1 VKIVWYSSP
10 GRRADNPRALHER
23 FLARGDVEAEHVWIA
38 GPQHAATFPAGTTT
52 VALDSP
58 EAVAALE
65 AADLVVADNHLP
77 RWTKRPGTTHL
88 QTWHGTPMKR
98 IHRDARTADPAG
110 EEVLRILD
118 EDVTRWDLLLAPS
131 EAAGELLRSAFRY
144 PGPVRV
150 TGYPRN
156 DGLLAED
163 AAVRREHVRTAL
175 GVAEDRTAVLYM
187 PTWRD
192 DDRDGEGPD
201 FRLALDLERFRARL
215 GADHVL
221 LLRLHHFVAGA
232 LPPLDGPGVLDV
244 SQHPDVS
251 DLYLAADVLV
261 TDYSSAL
268 FDFALTGKPVVGFAY
283 DLEHYRDDVRGF
295 YVDPEESFP
304 GPLVR
309 ESEEVF
315 DALADLEGLRVEF
328 KERYADFQERF
339 CGGDDGVAADR
350 VLDLVLLSS
359 DADRELSRAA
369 PR

>member
-10 GRRADNPRALHER
+10 GRFADNPRALHER
-23 FLARGDVEAEHVWIA
+23 LLARGDVAAEHVWIA
-38 GPQHAATFPAGTTT
+38 GPEHAGTFPAGTRT
-52 VALDSP
+52 VARDSA

-65 AADLVVADNHLP
+65 SADLVVADNHLP
-77 RWTKRPGTTHL
+77 RWRKGPGTTHL

-131 EAAGELLRSAFRY
+131 EAAGTLLRSAFRY
-144 PGPVRV
+144 PGPVPV

-163 AAVRREHVRTAL
+163 AAVRREQVRAAL
-175 GVAEDRTAVLYM
+175 GVAEDRTAVLYA

-201 FRLALDLERFRARL
+201 FRLALDLERFAARL

-221 LLRLHHFVAGA
+221 LLRLHHFVAAA
-232 LPPLDGPGVLDV
+232 LPALDVPGVLDV
-244 SQHPDVS
+244 SHHPDVS

-268 FDFALTGKPVVGFAY
+268 FDFAITGKPVVGFTY

-295 YVDPEESFP
+295 CVDPQVSFP

-315 DALADLEGLRVEF
+315 DAVADLEGLRVEF
-328 KERYADFQERF
+328 KERYAQFQERF
-339 CGGDDGVAADR
+339 CGGDDGAAADR
-350 VLDLVLLSS
+350 VLDLVLTGEF
-359 DADRELSRAA
+359 RPAA
-369 PR
+369 LR